1 MRKFELSQKDESR
14 AQSADSSKAYR
25 KPRAFICLQQI
36 LRSFGQI
43 QKVHLLC
50 WPQKNH
56 TSFREFA
63 EVQRG
68 RPPVTG
74 RQVVFL
80 LRSLCPCQQ
89 HELRLS
95 RCVGITQKLFVVD
108 RISVVLRQACGW
120 FRYK

>member
-50 WPQKNH
+50 WPQKIIQVLGSLQRCSVDGRLLLVVKSYSCSEVCVRVN
-56 TSFREFA
+56 SMNWGFR
-63 EVQRG
+63 
-68 RPPVTG
+68 
-74 RQVVFL
+74 
-80 LRSLCPCQQ
+80 
-89 HELRLS
+89 
-95 RCVGITQKLFVVD
+95 
-108 RISVVLRQACGW
+108 VVLALRKSCLSSIE
-120 FRYK
+120 